1 MNNISTRI
9 LEAVN
14 ENEYKEY
21 REDTVY
27 NYFTEIISYLSN
39 KEIKKLA
46 DSLIEY
52 VENDKLFD
60 KEDKENEEDEAAEIE
75 DNKKP
80 WERY

>member
-1 MNNISTRI
+1 MTNVSTKI

-14 ENEYKEY
+14 ENGYKEY

-60 KEDKENEEDEAAEIE
+60 KEDKEDEAAEIE